1 MPLKLTADK
10 VSQKLLTLREHVEQH
25 AGRLKLRSGDSVRE
39 KLDKR
44 FSTAEGTWYNFL
56 MKQDAN
62 FEESHR
68 QELSNIF
75 ARVDGGAPAAMSRAD
90 KNSQKL
96 LAFREYVEQHVDRLQ
111 SRSGHSLKEK
121 LDQRFSKDELM
132 WHNFLAKQTE
142 DFEESHRQQLSHIF
156 ACIDGGTPAASIGG
170 VNARGGFF
178 YWRIQGPRGA
188 GIAAEGPERETVEEA
203 EADGE
208 TCNATASAVHD
219 PNACRDAVRS
229 PLITWLIGS
238 ALGLR

>member
-44 FSTAEGTWYNFL
+44 FSTVEYAWYNFL
-56 MKQDAN
+56 VRHYAN
-62 FEESHR
+62 
-68 QELSNIF
+68 L
-75 ARVDGGAPAAMSRAD
+75 
-90 KNSQKL
+90 
-96 LAFREYVEQHVDRLQ
+96 
-111 SRSGHSLKEK
+111 
-121 LDQRFSKDELM
+121 
-132 WHNFLAKQTE
+132 
-142 DFEESHRQQLSHIF
+142 EESHRQQLSHIF
-156 ACIDGGTPAASIGG
+156 ACIDGGTPTASIGG